1 MYMKKIKKWIVPLL
15 VMLLVPLTLAG
26 CSFGKTTPQKSLSD
40 GQLWYV
46 VKGKGNNPYV
56 SDVISTQK
64 GKLIIADMTP
74 KTSTYLRFNDFKNA
88 KTMDDIKKI
97 LSKHSS
103 DIETSYLSKSAKYY
117 IFTNNGNTD
126 KEAILSSESNE
137 IVLSSTKV
145 SLENGKLNGF
155 KVDSDADANINSDS
169 EYFVTNSKKV
179 ELDTSK
185 NKNVVVQSINDES
198 QILDSNSGYNG

>member
-1 MYMKKIKKWIVPLL
+1 MKKIKKWIVPLL

>member
-1 MYMKKIKKWIVPLL
+1 MKRMKKWIVPLL
-15 VMLLVPLTLAG
+15 MVLLIPLTLAG

-40 GQLWYV
+40 GNLWFV
-46 VKGKGNNPYV
+46 VEGKGNDPYV
-56 SDVISTQK
+56 SDVISAEK

-74 KTSTYLRFNDFKNA
+74 KVDNYLRYNEFKNA
-88 KTMDDIKKI
+88 KTMNDVKKV
-97 LSKHSS
+97 LSKHSN
-103 DIETSYLSKSAKYY
+103 DIETSYLSKNAKYY

-145 SLENGKLNGF
+145 SLKNGKLNGF
-155 KVDSDADANINSDS
+155 KVDSDADANINGNS
-169 EYFVTNSKKV
+169 EYFVTNSRKV

-198 QILDSNSGYNG
+198 QIFDSNNGYNG